1 MRQQGICPLGDKD
14 CEALDKALA
23 ELARVEKLCDDAI
36 DCGLPL
42 EDLMSDIRQRK
53 SLATN
58 LKAKFFPHRL

>member
-1 MRQQGICPLGDKD
+1 MRTNTDCPLGDKD

-23 ELARVEKLCDDAI
+23 DLTRVEKLCDDAI

-42 EDLMSDIRQRK
+42 QDLMAEIRTRK
-53 SLATN
+53 TLATN

>member
-1 MRQQGICPLGDKD
+1 MNRHTDCPLGDKD

-23 ELARVEKLCDDAI
+23 DLARVEKLCDDAI

-42 EDLMSDIRQRK
+42 KDLMAEIQQRK
-53 SLATN
+53 TLATN